1 MKLWQLST
9 HKKTDQNIYTM
20 NELQAIEA
28 ITKDILA
35 GYYGSRQTAG
45 TETQKWQYAYN
56 QARKIYEGELLIDP
70 DHTWFDDKGDIKFE
84 KL

>member
-1 MKLWQLST
+1 MA
-9 HKKTDQNIYTM
+9 M

-35 GYYGSRQTAG
+35 GYYGTRQTAG

-56 QARKIYEGELLIDP
+56 QAKKIYEGELIIDP
-70 DHTWFDDKGDIKFE
+70 ELSIFDTGNGFIKFE
-84 KL
+84 EL

>member
-1 MKLWQLST
+1 MLWKRFIL
-9 HKKTDQNIYTM
+9 KKTDQNITIM

-70 DHTWFDDKGDIKFE
+70 EHTWFDDNSNIKFE

>member
-1 MKLWQLST
+1 
-9 HKKTDQNIYTM
+9 M

-35 GYYGSRQTAG
+35 GYYGTRQRAG

-56 QARKIYEGELLIDP
+56 QAKKIYNGELLIDP
-70 DHTWFDDKGDIKFE
+70 NYTTT
-84 KL
+84 L